1 MALKFKEVHLDGI
14 MELKGII
21 HFPENKVVVLYGANQ
36 QGKTNI
42 INAIR
47 YAFLKEVKGLKKPKK
62 EYDEW
67 ALPRREELVF
77 NDKGI
82 IKVLFEHNNILYAL
96 ERKILNG
103 GRREQSELYP
113 FRSPSQKIDIP
124 NFLKNKLKVSLL
136 DALFAPEI
144 VGGFRQLYS
153 GNIDKS
159 IGEFFREITNLRWLV
174 KCFISRFNRLKICAE
189 AEMKN
194 IENSYS
200 DFCKDILELCPI
212 VFNWKEYQKLLPFKA
227 DEVMHNLENL
237 EDKVSKVITKLEE
250 EGLLKDIQVMVEKAK
265 ERDRINRLIIR
276 QTEISNKLT
285 ELKNIDFDL
294 RCLKRWIRSV
304 SQVKDEESRIK
315 TPPKFI
321 NKNLQKRVDQVF
333 KDFTDARKHYEQ
345 ALNLARKEKIKPEN
359 VQESIKELLKVAS
372 LLKKEIKVGK
382 EIAASITKIGEK
394 VYTIIDAELL
404 VKDSSLAYISKHPIP
419 KGKVSEKKKYLK
431 LLQSKISR
439 LKSIEKH
446 LQDKQTLFEKFV
458 KNDLPSLGKLEA
470 CLEKT
475 IEKIKEEI
483 KNWSV
488 DLATL
493 SSSFTGKKIRPR
505 KLKES
510 KDVQNFIKKVDEYVV
525 LAEKRYLQKVNTTL
539 KQLDLPQIKVLKAR
553 KMQIV
558 LKQVSKQIENLPQ
571 LKGLAKMLQE
581 KKQGWQQKCEEY
593 QDYSE
598 MPPLADDMVNI
609 LEKILQK
616 CFDEQK
622 LKEKI
627 ASTYMDIIKV
637 MQERN
642 LIRAISEVKPQQIR
656 GIVKYKGKSISHPA
670 GSEKAFF
677 TLAILTALA
686 HYFQTPVLIDEVANN
701 LDSTN
706 LKSFFELIKEFKDKY
721 AVQYV
726 LSVKE
731 TKDFDFDS
739 WVRDLRDNLE
749 IYKIEDKQIQLM
761 LF

>member
-1 MALKFKEVHLDGI
+1 MALKFKEIHLDGV

-21 HFPENKVVVLYGANQ
+21 HFPENKVIVLYGANQ

-47 YAFLKEVKGLKKPKK
+47 YAFLKEAKGLRKPKK

-67 ALPRREELVF
+67 MLPTREELVL

-82 IKVLFEHNNILYAL
+82 IKVLFEHNNVLYVL
-96 ERKILNG
+96 ERKILSS
-103 GRREQSELYP
+103 GRREHSELYR
-113 FRSPSQKIDIP
+113 FKTPSQKIDIP
-124 NFLKNKLKVSLL
+124 NFLKNRLKVSLL
-136 DALFAPEI
+136 DTLFAPEI

-159 IGEFFREITNLRWLV
+159 VGEFFREITNLRWLV
-174 KCFISRFNRLKICAE
+174 RCFISRFNRLKSCAE

-194 IENSYS
+194 IESSYT
-200 DFCKDILELCPI
+200 DFCKDILKLCPI
-212 VFNWKEYQKLLPFKA
+212 VSDWKEYQKLLPFKA
-227 DEVMHNLENL
+227 DEVIHNLESL
-237 EDKVSKVITKLEE
+237 ELKVSKIITKLEE

-265 ERDRINRLIIR
+265 ERDRINRLIIK
-276 QTEISNKLT
+276 QTEISDKLT
-285 ELKNIDFDL
+285 KLKNTDFDL
-294 RCLKRWIRSV
+294 RCLKKWIRSA
-304 SQVKDEESRIK
+304 SQVKDVESRIK

-321 NKNLQKRVDQVF
+321 DENLQKGVEQVF
-333 KDFTDARKHYEQ
+333 KDFADARKHYKQ
-345 ALNLARKEKIKPEN
+345 ALKLARKEKIKPED
-359 VQESIKELLKVAS
+359 VQESIKELSKVAS
-372 LLKKEIKVGK
+372 LLKKEIKIGK

-394 VYTIIDAELL
+394 VYTVVDVEFL
-404 VKDSSLAYISKHPIP
+404 VKDSSLADISKHPIP
-419 KGKVSEKKKYLK
+419 KGRASEKKKYLK
-431 LLQSKISR
+431 LLQSKINK

-458 KNDLPSLGKLEA
+458 KNDLPNLSKLEA
-470 CLEKT
+470 SLEKS
-475 IEKIKEEI
+475 IEKIEEEI
-483 KNWSV
+483 KNWSEE
-488 DLATL
+488 LATL
-493 SSSFTGKKIRPR
+493 SSSFTGKKIRSR

-510 KDVQNFIKKVDEYVV
+510 GDIQNFIKKVDEHVV
-525 LAEKRYLQKVNTTL
+525 LAEKRYLQKVNITL
-539 KQLDLPQIKVLKAR
+539 KQLNIPQIKELKAR
-553 KMQIV
+553 KMRTV
-558 LKQVSKQIENLPQ
+558 LKQISKQIENLPQ
-571 LKGLAKMLQE
+571 LKKLATILQE
-581 KKQGWQQKCEEY
+581 KKQGWQQKCDEY
-593 QDYSE
+593 QDYRE
-598 MPPLADDMVNI
+598 MPPLADEMVNI

-642 LIRAISEVKPQQIR
+642 LIRAISEVKPQQIK

-686 HYFQTPVLIDEVANN
+686 HYFQMPVLIDEVANN

-739 WVRDLRDNLE
+739 WVRDLRNDLE
-749 IYKIEDKQIQLM
+749 IYKVEDKYIQLM

>member
-1 MALKFKEVHLDGI
+1 MTLKFKEVQLDGL

-47 YAFLKEVKGLKKPKK
+47 YAFLREVKGSRKPKK

-67 ALPRREELVF
+67 ALPTRGELVF
-77 NDKGI
+77 NDKGT
-82 IKVLFEHNNILYAL
+82 IKVLFEHNNVLYVL

-103 GRREQSELYP
+103 GRREEPELYP
-113 FRSPSQKIDIP
+113 FKSPSQKIDIP

-159 IGEFFREITNLRWLV
+159 VGEFFREITNLRWLV
-174 KCFISRFNRLKICAE
+174 KCFISRFNRLKSCAE
-189 AEMKN
+189 AEIKK
-194 IENSYS
+194 IESSYS
-200 DFCKDILELCPI
+200 DFCKNILELCPI
-212 VFNWKEYQKLLPFKA
+212 VSDWKEYQKLLPFKA
-227 DEVMHNLENL
+227 DEVLHNLESL
-237 EDKVSKVITKLEE
+237 ELKVSKVITKLEE

-265 ERDRINRLIIR
+265 ERDRINRSITR

-285 ELKNIDFDL
+285 KLKNTDSDL
-294 RCLKRWIRSV
+294 RCLKRWIRLA
-304 SQVKDEESRIK
+304 SQVKDVESRIK

-321 NKNLQKRVDQVF
+321 DKNLQKRVDQVF

-345 ALNLARKEKIKPEN
+345 ALNLARKEKIKPED
-359 VQESIKELLKVAS
+359 VQESIRELSKVAL
-372 LLKKEIKVGK
+372 LLKKEIKVGR

-394 VYTIIDAELL
+394 VYTVIDAELL
-404 VKDSSLAYISKHPIP
+404 MKDSSLADISKHPIP

-439 LKSIEKH
+439 LKSIEEH

-458 KNDLPSLGKLEA
+458 KNDLSSLSKLEA
-470 CLEKT
+470 SLEKT

-483 KNWSV
+483 KNWSE

-510 KDVQNFIKKVDEYVV
+510 KDVQNFIEKVDEYVV
-525 LAEKRYLQKVNTTL
+525 LAEKRYLQKVNITL
-539 KQLDLPQIKVLKAR
+539 KQLDLPQIKELKAR

-571 LKGLAKMLQE
+571 LKELAKMLQE
-581 KKQGWQQKCEEY
+581 KKQGWQQKSEEY

-598 MPPLADDMVNI
+598 MPPLADEMINI

-656 GIVKYKGKSISHPA
+656 SVVKYKGKFISHPA

-739 WVRDLRDNLE
+739 WVRDLHDDLE